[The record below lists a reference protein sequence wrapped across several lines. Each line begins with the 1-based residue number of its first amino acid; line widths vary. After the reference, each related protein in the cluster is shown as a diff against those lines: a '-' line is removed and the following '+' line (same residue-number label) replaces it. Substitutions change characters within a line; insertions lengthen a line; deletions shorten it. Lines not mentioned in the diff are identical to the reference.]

1 MLSVISYI
9 IMLGV
14 VMLSVVA
21 PYYSGKGITFKT
33 NPYPLSKDAAK
44 SNYLDKTSLLIFPLF
59 DGVKSMWQLIWLLL
73 FSSGKT
79 RDLERSESTERSCP
93 CHPHRSPIPDQ
104 MT

>member
-1 MLSVISYI
+1 
-9 IMLGV
+9 MLGV

-59 DGVKSMWQLIWLLL
+59 DGEKSSDCCCSAPARLVIWKGQKALNVLVL
-73 FSSGKT
+73 AIHTDHQSQIK
-79 RDLERSESTERSCP
+79 
-93 CHPHRSPIPDQ
+93 
-104 MT
+104 